1 MKTTVTLHDFRE
13 AFRTMGRNDQFTYEG
28 QEVLFDFLEEME
40 RDTGEETELDVA
52 ALCCDFYESSPEEI
66 AQSYDL
72 DLSECTT
79 DEERIEACREYL
91 DGETMVAG
99 TTSGSIIYRAF

>member
-40 RDTGEETELDVA
+40 QSTGEEFELDVI
-52 ALCCDFYESSPEEI
+52 ALCCDFYESSPDEVAE
-66 AQSYDL
+66 SYGV
-72 DLSECTT
+72 DLSDCAD
-79 DEERIEACREYL
+79 DEEKMETVREYL
-91 DGETMVAG
+91 DGETMVVG
-99 TTSGSIIYRAF
+99 TTSGSIIYQAF

>member
-40 RDTGEETELDVA
+40 QSTGEEFELDVI
-52 ALCCDFYESSPEEI
+52 ALCCDFYESSPDEVAE
-66 AQSYDL
+66 SYGV
-72 DLSECTT
+72 DLSDCAD
-79 DEERIEACREYL
+79 DEEKMETVREYL

-99 TTSGSIIYRAF
+99 TTSGSIIYQAF